1 MTTQEQIELTTAINE
16 LEETENKTDEEIEK
30 ETLETYGER
39 AEELDYIMERLAEL
53 SKRDFYRFQ
62 MALRYKRKSMQIRNR
77 ITAGA

>member
-16 LEETENKTDEEIEK
+16 LEETESKTDEEIEK
-30 ETLETYGER
+30 ETLESYGER

-62 MALRYKRKSMQIRNR
+62 MALHYKRKSLQIRNR

>member
-16 LEETENKTDEEIEK
+16 LEETETKTDEEIEK

-62 MALRYKRKSMQIRNR
+62 MALRYKRKSLQIRNR